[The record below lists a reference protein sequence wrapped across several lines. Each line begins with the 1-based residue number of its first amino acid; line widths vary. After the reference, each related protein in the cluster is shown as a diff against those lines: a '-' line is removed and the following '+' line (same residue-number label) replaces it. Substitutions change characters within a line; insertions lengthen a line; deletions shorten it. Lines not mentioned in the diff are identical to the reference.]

1 MLTMT
6 HGSITEVIKHSSICW
21 QCQKRFAMLIVVVIV
36 SPDGTTVVVEAVC
49 VEFAESNSF
58 VETDEALQD

>member
-1 MLTMT
+1 ML
-6 HGSITEVIKHSSICW
+6 
-21 QCQKRFAMLIVVVIV
+21 FVVVIV
-36 SPDGTTVVVEAVC
+36 YPDNTTVVVEAVC